1 MKKIAILLATGA
13 LVFGAGA
20 APSQAVSCSAFNK
33 GTATAAHDGKG
44 KIGQGIVKIAMA
56 CHGIG

>member
-13 LVFGAGA
+13 LVLCVSA

-33 GTATAAHDGKG
+33 GTGTAAHDGKG
-44 KIGQGIVKIAMA
+44 QIGKGIYKIAMA
-56 CHGIG
+56 CHGG